1 MGAAKE
7 SPATQVL
14 EWAVGKLDEAS
25 KIDWVEKLNA
35 LTASK
40 PAYLRHGLLSAV
52 APSLPAPARP
62 GSGVS
67 QADLDAAMARATRA
81 EAKAESLAGRVA
93 QLERELA
100 SRNSHDEAGLP
111 PEEAGAEE
119 AGAGEAGD
127 EDDEDHKS
135 HWWSRHH

>member
-1 MGAAKE
+1 
-7 SPATQVL
+7 
-14 EWAVGKLDEAS
+14 VGKLDEAS
-25 KIDWVEKLNA
+25 KIDWVERFNA

-40 PAYLRHGLLSAV
+40 PAYLRNGLLSAA
-52 APSLPAPARP
+52 APSRPAPAPP

-67 QADLDAAMARATRA
+67 QADLDVALSRAARA

-93 QLERELA
+93 QLERQLA
-100 SRNSHDEAGLP
+100 ALNSHEEGGLP

-119 AGAGEAGD
+119 AGAEG
-127 EDDEDHKS
+127 DEDHKS

>member
-25 KIDWVEKLNA
+25 KIDWVEKFNA

-40 PAYLRHGLLSAV
+40 PAYLRNGLLSAA
-52 APSLPAPARP
+52 APSLPAAARP

-67 QADLDAAMARATRA
+67 QTDLDDAMARAARA
-81 EAKAESLAGRVA
+81 EAKAESLADRVA
-93 QLERELA
+93 QLERQLAEL
-100 SRNSHDEAGLP
+100 SSHDEVGRPAG
-111 PEEAGAEE
+111 EAAGAE
-119 AGAGEAGD
+119 G
-127 EDDEDHKS
+127 DEDHKS
-135 HWWSRHH
+135 HWWSRQH

>member
-25 KIDWVEKLNA
+25 KIDWVEKFNA
-35 LTASK
+35 LTASN
-40 PAYLRHGLLSAV
+40 PAYLRNGILSA
-52 APSLPAPARP
+52 ATPSLPAPAPP

-67 QADLDAAMARATRA
+67 QVDLDAALSRAARA

-93 QLERELA
+93 QLERQLA
-100 SRNSHDEAGLP
+100 ALDSREGGLP
-111 PEEAGAEE
+111 PDKAGAEE
-119 AGAGEAGD
+119 AGAEG
-127 EDDEDHKS
+127 DEDHKS

>member
-25 KIDWVEKLNA
+25 KIDWVEKFNT

-40 PAYLRHGLLSAV
+40 PAYLRNGLLSAA
-52 APSLPAPARP
+52 APSLRAPAPHS
-62 GSGVS
+62 SGVS
-67 QADLDAAMARATRA
+67 QADLDAAMARAARA

-93 QLERELA
+93 QLERQLA
-100 SRNSHDEAGLP
+100 ALDSHDEAGLP
-111 PEEAGAEE
+111 AEE
-119 AGAGEAGD
+119 AGGE
-127 EDDEDHKS
+127 EDHKS
-135 HWWSRHH
+135 HWWSRQH